1 MRTLWRDSGYVR
13 YLVGMVS
20 QMYIM
25 SNLSNVYFEYV
36 QVILCQLQLNKAVKK
51 KKNSWTLICT
61 VASESP
67 GFTVSPRAPDPGV
80 QFRPR

>member
-1 MRTLWRDSGYVR
+1 MRTLWRDSGYVC

-36 QVILCQLQLNKAVKK
+36 QVILCQLQLNKTVKAV
-51 KKNSWTLICT
+51 
-61 VASESP
+61 
-67 GFTVSPRAPDPGV
+67 GH
-80 QFRPR
+80 